1 MKLTKLISLLLALL
15 MMTSILVACAST
27 PEDQPDE
34 PDDTTDQ
41 PTTPDGGKV
50 PGDEEKPFDIREAL
64 EALPK
69 STFAG
74 DEFLIAASSTYENAF
89 TIDQF
94 PTGTEKTG
102 ALVQD
107 ALFDRDAMMEEVFGI
122 DIVYDDVLDSAM
134 YGKIA
139 NTIRSGDDTY
149 SLVLGSLARVTAN
162 MFSNT
167 LLYDLNT
174 VPHIDL
180 TQPWWNKN
188 SIDNF
193 EINDQIY
200 MATGA
205 ITNRYV
211 YSPYAVLFNQKL
223 LSDHNLEN
231 PHVLVENDEW
241 TLEKFSEMVE
251 DTYTDLNAN
260 DKVDLEDYY
269 GLAPASD
276 SETAW
281 YFACGASFLSKS
293 EDSELTYT
301 YLDDANTFILDDV
314 IALYD
319 SENVLKFQ
327 DTYDSNKAFREGR
340 ALFHSTALCDI
351 TMLNDMAD
359 EYGIV
364 PMPKYDEYQK
374 ELYSNANRYIST
386 MAVIPSSVTDI
397 DNVGLLVEA
406 LAMAS
411 QYTSLDKQYE
421 QVLLNRQALDAQ
433 SKASLIAV
441 VESTTYDLCYAFNFA
456 GMPEGLRNII
466 TGGGSYASYYATY
479 DKSLPVALEDFLA
492 HFE

>member
-1 MKLTKLISLLLALL
+1 
-15 MMTSILVACAST
+15 
-27 PEDQPDE
+27 
-34 PDDTTDQ
+34 
-41 PTTPDGGKV
+41 
-50 PGDEEKPFDIREAL
+50 
-64 EALPK
+64 
-69 STFAG
+69 
-74 DEFLIAASSTYENAF
+74 
-89 TIDQF
+89 
-94 PTGTEKTG
+94 
-102 ALVQD
+102 
-107 ALFDRDAMMEEVFGI
+107 
-122 DIVYDDVLDSAM
+122 
-134 YGKIA
+134 
-139 NTIRSGDDTY
+139 
-149 SLVLGSLARVTAN
+149 
-162 MFSNT
+162 
-167 LLYDLNT
+167 
-174 VPHIDL
+174 
-180 TQPWWNKN
+180 
-188 SIDNF
+188 
-193 EINDQIY
+193 
-200 MATGA
+200 
-205 ITNRYV
+205 
-211 YSPYAVLFNQKL
+211 

-411 QYTSLDKQYE
+411 QYTSLDKQYDT
-421 QVLLNRQALDAQ
+421 VLLLRQALDEK
-433 SKASLIAV
+433 SKMNLQLVAESVSYDWGYTFDIAGLRTKISQAILKGNVGVADDYASVRDMFNDALSELIAR
-441 VESTTYDLCYAFNFA
+441 F
-456 GMPEGLRNII
+456 
-466 TGGGSYASYYATY
+466 YYEHT
-479 DKSLPVALEDFLA
+479 E
-492 HFE
+492 E